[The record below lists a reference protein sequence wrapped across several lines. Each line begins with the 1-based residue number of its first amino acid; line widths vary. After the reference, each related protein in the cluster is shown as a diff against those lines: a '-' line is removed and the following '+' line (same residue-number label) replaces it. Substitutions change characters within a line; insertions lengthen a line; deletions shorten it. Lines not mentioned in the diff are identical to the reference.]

1 METEI
6 NTKNDEVELELN
18 QGTVNWNK
26 QIETNIRI
34 IGEKAKGYKIMH
46 IHESR
51 RIGKIYSWLM
61 YAGIILGPLSG
72 ILSSIS
78 TSSVPNSDTSDTN
91 TDTAKM
97 DTNTNIQL
105 LSPYPSYILPII
117 SSCIAFL
124 SGIIVAVTKY
134 GKFEERSSIH
144 KSSAFKYTSLES
156 NIRLELSL
164 PRKNRAKPVEYSIWV
179 GKKFDE
185 LFSTSPLVSSKIYT
199 NYVKT
204 ANKNGCPFPDE
215 YKISVNIYENCD
227 KDNIEEIQEVLNC
240 TNITVK
246 DEEIEKES
254 NVEVKEKPDLKRNL
268 TLTYFPELSS
278 CKDGVMEYEFQR
290 MMGFKN

>member
-1 METEI
+1 MED
-6 NTKNDEVELELN
+6 KNNAIELELN
-18 QGTVNWNK
+18 QGIVEWNK
-26 QIETNIRI
+26 QIETNIKI

-51 RIGKIYSWLM
+51 RIGKIYTWLM
-61 YAGIILGPLSG
+61 YTGIILGPLSG

-78 TSSVPNSDTSDTN
+78 TSSISTCSDSDESREDIISTN
-91 TDTAKM
+91 LK
-97 DTNTNIQL
+97 L

-215 YKISVNIYENCD
+215 YKIYVNNCD

-240 TNITVK
+240 TNITIKEENEKDKGEEKKDK
-246 DEEIEKES
+246 DENE
-254 NVEVKEKPDLKRNL
+254 LKRNL
-268 TLTYFPELSS
+268 TLTYFPELSNF
-278 CKDGVMEYEFQR
+278 KDGVMEYEFQR

>member
-1 METEI
+1 
-6 NTKNDEVELELN
+6 
-18 QGTVNWNK
+18 
-26 QIETNIRI
+26 
-34 IGEKAKGYKIMH
+34 MH

-215 YKISVNIYENCD
+215 YKISVNNCD

-240 TNITVK
+240 TNITIKEENEKDKGEEKKDK
-246 DEEIEKES
+246 DENE
-254 NVEVKEKPDLKRNL
+254 LKRNL
-268 TLTYFPELSS
+268 TLTYFPELSNF
-278 CKDGVMEYEFQR
+278 KDGVMEYEFQR

>member
-1 METEI
+1 MDMDHKTDEI
-6 NTKNDEVELELN
+6 DLELN
-18 QGTVNWNK
+18 KGIVEWNK

-46 IHESR
+46 IHETR
-51 RIGKIYSWLM
+51 RIGKLYTWLM
-61 YAGIILGPLSG
+61 YLGIILGPLSG

-78 TSSVPNSDTSDTN
+78 SSSVSTCVDSEESSEDINTS
-91 TDTAKM
+91 
-97 DTNTNIQL
+97 IQL
-105 LSPYPSYILPII
+105 LTPYPSYILPII
-117 SSCIAFL
+117 SSCIGFL

-144 KSSAFKYTSLES
+144 KSAAFKYTSLES

-179 GKKFDE
+179 AKKFDE

-204 ANKNGCPFPDE
+204 ATKNGCPFPDE
-215 YKISVNIYENCD
+215 YKISLNIYENSD
-227 KDNIEEIQEVLNC
+227 KDNIEEIQKLLNC
-240 TNITVK
+240 TNITIKEENEKETKV
-246 DEEIEKES
+246 DEEKD
-254 NVEVKEKPDLKRNL
+254 PQLKRNL
-268 TLTYFPELSS
+268 TLTYFPELSNF
-278 CKDGVMEYEFQR
+278 KDGVIEYEFQR